1 MSLSDLA
8 SLGSFAS
15 GVAVVITLVFLLL
28 QMRQTD
34 RNQRAAMQLGL
45 AARASD
51 MFTRMSEP
59 GIALVA
65 TKAMRSGEDLSEAE
79 LWIWQ
84 VHVNSLL
91 FSWETNFF
99 HYRAGL
105 LDQAAMNS
113 EEGTIRASLTSPAFR
128 AAWQFRRLALNK
140 EFRTYIDNIA
150 AQVPAIQPTEMRPLY
165 RKLLHEQ
172 LAQARPI
179 TFVDAQNGLAQ
190 FEEAMHASK

>member
-8 SLGSFAS
+8 ALGSFIS
-15 GVAVVITLVFLLL
+15 GLAVAITLIFLLL

-59 GIALVA
+59 GFALVL
-65 TKAMRSGEDLSEAE
+65 TKATRSSEDLSEAE
-79 LWIWQ
+79 LWTWQ
-84 VHVNSLL
+84 VHVISLL
-91 FSWETNFF
+91 FSWETNFL

-105 LDQAAMNS
+105 LDKAGMDS

-128 AAWQFRRLALNK
+128 AVWQLRRLALSK
-140 EFRTYIDNIA
+140 EFREYIDNIA
-150 AQVPAIQPTEMRPLY
+150 AQVAVVQPTEMRPLY
-165 RKLLHEQ
+165 RMLLHEQ
-172 LAQARPI
+172 LAQAKPI
-179 TFVDAQNGLAQ
+179 SFADAQSGLAQ
-190 FEEAMHASK
+190 FAAATHRG